1 MAESRSG
8 AILASVAQFG
18 RKARWWQGLGP
29 QHPAQVLALA
39 FVGAIGLG
47 TLLLM
52 LPASVAGEG
61 TGGAPFVA
69 ALFTATSAVCVTGLV
84 VVDTATY
91 WSGFGQTV
99 VIVLIQLGGLGIMTA
114 ASLIAILLARRL
126 GLRTRFIVS
135 ASVRAVGIGEVRKLV
150 IGVARLTFTV
160 EAAITLALTARLV
173 LGYGADLGQ
182 ALAWGGFTAVS
193 AFNNAGFALWSDN
206 LESFGGDPWMLL
218 PVCAAVIIGGL
229 GFPVLFEIRRHLHLP
244 RRWSMHTSLVLIG
257 TGVLLLGGTAAVS
270 ALEWTNPDTLGPMP
284 AGQKVLA
291 GFVAATMTRTAG
303 FNAVDIGAMTTQSLF
318 TQDLLMFVGG
328 GPAGTAG
335 GVKITT
341 FAVLFFII
349 FTELRGE
356 TAVNI
361 LGRRLSR
368 SVHREAITIALL
380 SIAVVVTGTWL
391 LLVLTTF
398 TLDQILFEVISAFGT
413 VGLSTG
419 ITAHLPTAAQVVL
432 VLTMFIGRLGPLTVG
447 TALAMRDRRARFE
460 LPKERPLVG

>member
-1 MAESRSG
+1 MAR
-8 AILASVAQFG
+8 FG
-18 RKARWWQGLGP
+18 RKVQWWQGLGP

-39 FVGAIGLG
+39 FAAAIGVG

-52 LPASVAGEG
+52 LPISVAGPG
-61 TGGAPFVA
+61 TGGTPFLA
-69 ALFTATSAVCVTGLV
+69 ALFTATSAVCVTGLI

-91 WSGFGQTV
+91 FSGFGQSV
-99 VIVLIQLGGLGIMTA
+99 IIVLIQLGGLGIMTA

-126 GLRTRFIVS
+126 GLRTRFIAS
-135 ASVRAVGIGEVRKLV
+135 ASVRAVGIGEVRQV
-150 IGVARLTFTV
+150 VVGVARLTFTV
-160 EAAITLALTARLV
+160 EAVIALLVAARLV
-173 LGYGADLGQ
+173 LGYGASPGQ
-182 ALAWGGFTAVS
+182 ALARGAFTAVS

-206 LESFGGDPWMLL
+206 LVRFGADPWMLL

-229 GFPVLFEIRRHLHLP
+229 GFPVLFEIRRHVQLP

-257 TGVLLLGGTAAVS
+257 TGVLLLVGTVTVT
-270 ALEWTNPDTLGPMP
+270 ALEWSNPDTLGPMP
-284 AGQKVLA
+284 VGQKILA

-318 TQDLLMFVGG
+318 TQDLLMFIGG

-341 FAVLFFII
+341 FGVLFFII
-349 FTELRGE
+349 LTELRGE

-391 LLVLTTF
+391 LLVMTTF
-398 TLDQILFEVISAFGT
+398 TLDQILFEVISAFAT

-419 ITAHLPTAAQVVL
+419 ITPDLPAAGQVVL

-447 TALAMRDRRARFE
+447 TALALREGKARFE
-460 LPKERPLVG
+460 LPRERPLVG